1 MRNDNIRRLAEMV
14 SRQRDG
20 EHASKVVLAGCVAW
34 PEQMRPILDIPG
46 LSERSLAALVPIAT
60 GLALRRPTCQPQV
73 RAMWLAVQRDHP
85 SARPAEDLRLQK
97 RDLGARYLC
106 G

>member
-1 MRNDNIRRLAEMV
+1 MRNQNILRLAAMV
-14 SRQRDG
+14 SRQRNG

-34 PEQMRPILDIPG
+34 PEQMRPVLDIPG
-46 LSERSLAALVPIAT
+46 LSDRSLDALVPIAT
-60 GLALRRPTCQPQV
+60 SLAMRQPTCKSQV
-73 RAMWLAVQRDHP
+73 RAMWVAVQRDHP
-85 SARPAEDLRLQK
+85 TARPAEDVRLSK